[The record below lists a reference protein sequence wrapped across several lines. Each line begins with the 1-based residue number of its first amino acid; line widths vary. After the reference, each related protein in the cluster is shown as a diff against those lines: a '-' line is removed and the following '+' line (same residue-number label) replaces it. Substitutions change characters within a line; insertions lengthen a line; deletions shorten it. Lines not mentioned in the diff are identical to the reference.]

1 MSAFNKNNVA
11 SVLVVDDEAISRTI
25 SAKMVEALGWA
36 VETAASGEEAL
47 SLWQAKRH
55 PLIITD
61 CQMSNMDGFSLTK
74 VIRHIE
80 NSENVEKSI
89 IIALTAN
96 ADEEEKNRCKHAGM
110 NDFLTKPISLE
121 KLKMLFSTYIKPF
134 ALNHIKTTS
143 FDSNHEFDNQDT
155 PIDYAILDQVFPDSD
170 KQIKI
175 LQDLQRHVHD
185 NYQDLQLHIKQANV
199 KNVESTA
206 HRMKGSC
213 KMVGVNQI
221 ANICAE
227 IETQARSG
235 CIATDLT
242 LITLNEN
249 IRQFDA
255 YLQQE
260 SGQPDNNNTPLS
272 IN

>member
-1 MSAFNKNNVA
+1 MSAFNKNKVA

-25 SAKMVEALGWA
+25 SAKMVETLGWA
-36 VETAASGEEAL
+36 VETASSGEEAL

-61 CQMSNMDGFSLTK
+61 CHMSNMDGFSLTK

-80 NSENVEKSI
+80 HTESAEQSI
-89 IIALTAN
+89 IVALTAN
-96 ADEEEKNRCKHAGM
+96 TDEDENRCNHAGM

-121 KLKMLFSTYIKPF
+121 KLKMLFSTYLKPF
-134 ALNHIKTTS
+134 ALNHVETTS

-185 NYQDLQLHIKQANV
+185 SYQDLQLQIKQANV

-213 KMVGVNQI
+213 KMIGVNQI

-227 IETQARSG
+227 IETQARNG
-235 CIATDLT
+235 FIATDLA
-242 LITLNEN
+242 LITLKEN

-272 IN
+272 VN